1 MPKFPTTACCALPAL
16 ALLAGCATITTG
28 SSQNVTLVTEPGG
41 AACVFSRGGEIMG
54 VINPTPGT
62 LMLTKGHGDIRV
74 RCSKEGFVDS
84 SGVVGA
90 KFQKMTFGNIL
101 FGGIIGIV
109 VDAASGATGEYEP
122 QITITLVPAQFGSV
136 EERDAFFDRMR
147 KDFATEA
154 EEVRVR
160 IRKLCTGADCDRQLA
175 LAADEEKKAEM
186 RIETQRQQAKIV
198 AKAPPAGE
206 GTVAPLGAVTTDGT
220 RPPTDIDK

>member
-1 MPKFPTTACCALPAL
+1 MPKFRAAACCALP

-41 AACVFSRGGEIMG
+41 AACVFSRAGEIMG
-54 VINPTPGT
+54 IINPTPGT
-62 LMLTKGHGDIRV
+62 LMLTKGHGDLRV
-74 RCSKEGFVDS
+74 RCTKEGFLDS

-122 QITITLVPAQFGSV
+122 QITITLVPAQFASV
-136 EERDAFFDRMR
+136 EERDTFFERMR

-154 EEVRVR
+154 EEVRTR
-160 IRKLCTGADCDRQLA
+160 IRRLCSGTDCDRQLA
-175 LAADEEKKAEM
+175 LAAEEEKKGDA
-186 RIETQRQQAKIV
+186 RIETQRQQARIV
-198 AKAPPAGE
+198 AKAPPVTNSTVPPAANLATGGSPVATDAAG
-206 GTVAPLGAVTTDGT
+206 
-220 RPPTDIDK
+220 K

>member
-1 MPKFPTTACCALPAL
+1 MPKFRTAVCCALPAM
-16 ALLAGCATITTG
+16 LAGCATITTG
-28 SSQNVTLVTEPGG
+28 SSQNVTLITEPGG

-54 VINPTPGT
+54 MINPTPGT
-62 LMLTKGHGDIRV
+62 LMLSKGHGDIRV
-74 RCSKEGFVDS
+74 RCTKEGFLDS

-147 KDFATEA
+147 KEFASEA
-154 EEVRVR
+154 EEVRAR
-160 IRKLCTGADCDRQLA
+160 IRRLCSGADCDRQLA
-175 LAADEEKKAEM
+175 LAAEQEKKGDA
-186 RIETQRQQAKIV
+186 RIETQRQQARIV
-198 AKAPPAGE
+198 AKAQPA
-206 GTVAPLGAVTTDGT
+206 VATGASAPNSQASDGS
-220 RPPTDIDK
+220 D